1 MNKSIFSLLFISFI
15 MSATDAFSQKNEVNN
30 IDWITAAQLRNID
43 GSLSIGFAW
52 PINGISND
60 VLIVSGGAN
69 FPDKMPW
76 EGGKKS
82 YSKTIHVLEKW
93 Q

>member
-1 MNKSIFSLLFISFI
+1 MNKSIFPLLFISFI
-15 MSATDAFSQKNEVNN
+15 MSTTDAFSQKKEVKHV
-30 IDWITAAQLRNID
+30 DWKTAAQVKNTD
-43 GSLSIGFAW
+43 GSLSIGFAG

-82 YSKTIHVLEKW
+82 YSKTIHVLEKC
-93 Q
+93 